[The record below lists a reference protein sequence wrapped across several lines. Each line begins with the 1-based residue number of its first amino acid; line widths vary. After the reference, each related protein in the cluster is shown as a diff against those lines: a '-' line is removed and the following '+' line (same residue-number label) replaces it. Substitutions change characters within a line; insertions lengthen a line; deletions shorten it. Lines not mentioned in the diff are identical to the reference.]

1 MLLHIVKK
9 EVFSHI
15 TSLRFLS
22 MLVLAVVLMAG
33 SGFVFVS
40 EYSGRLEGYRAN
52 VNRTLER
59 MRRACKRLGIL
70 VNNTWPLYRAPR
82 KLGFCAS
89 KGEDELPDR
98 AVIRAFRVWDLSKE
112 PKPTGIVGR
121 DVRLDW
127 AFVVGAILSLA
138 AGLLSYD
145 SISGERERGTLSLA
159 LSNPLPRH
167 TVLLAKYIGAMV
179 ALMVPVIIGVSL
191 CLLIVNSSIPLT
203 GGDWVRVGFVVLCSL
218 MYLSVFVLLGMFL
231 SVREESTTSVV
242 LFLFF
247 WVALAIVIPNL
258 EGLVAERIKPIPSP
272 AQMASMT
279 KARIEPLDRKLSKY
293 QSVIWKYIDKLKD
306 WEKVEPLAEAVRGY
320 VPVSIRKVG
329 ILDEMFAQYF
339 RYMVAQVEAVRTI
352 SRISPTSVYRYACE
366 SLAGTGLP
374 HLKEFFRQV
383 RRYREEFLKF
393 ILDQDMADEESK
405 HMVDPYGS
413 QELFSSKPVNFE
425 DIPKFTDREPS
436 PSEALRSA
444 LWDVALLA
452 IFNVVLFMLTFA
464 SFLRSDV
471 TPGGGR

>member
-1 MLLHIVKK
+1 
-9 EVFSHI
+9 
-15 TSLRFLS
+15 
-22 MLVLAVVLMAG
+22 
-33 SGFVFVS
+33 
-40 EYSGRLEGYRAN
+40 
-52 VNRTLER
+52 
-59 MRRACKRLGIL
+59 
-70 VNNTWPLYRAPR
+70 
-82 KLGFCAS
+82 
-89 KGEDELPDR
+89 
-98 AVIRAFRVWDLSKE
+98 
-112 PKPTGIVGR
+112 
-121 DVRLDW
+121 
-127 AFVVGAILSLA
+127 
-138 AGLLSYD
+138 
-145 SISGERERGTLSLA
+145 
-159 LSNPLPRH
+159 
-167 TVLLAKYIGAMV
+167 MV
-179 ALMVPVIIGVSL
+179 ALMVPVIIGMSL

-231 SVREESTTSVV
+231 SVRQGSTTSVV

-272 AQMASMT
+272 AQMASKT

-339 RYMVAQVEAVRTI
+339 RHMVAQVEAVRNI

-374 HLKEFFRQV
+374 HLKDFFRQV

-425 DIPKFTDREPS
+425 DIPKFVDREPS

-452 IFNVVLFMLTFA
+452 LFNVVLFMLTFA